1 MPSQAADATGDALT
15 TVDGSASEPTS
26 KQGAGN
32 KRALSNNNR
41 SRGGRGRLYGDDD
54 FCGRLFRRFGDDDD
68 GLRRFFGDG
77 DDYGFYRC
85 AFLAFPTP
93 LLCFARDTV

>member
-15 TVDGSASEPTS
+15 TVDGSAQEPTS
-26 KQGAGN
+26 TQGAGN

-41 SRGGRGRLYGDDD
+41 SRGGRGGDDD
-54 FCGRLFRRFGDDDD
+54 FGGRLFRRFGDDDD
-68 GLRRFFGDG
+68 GLRRFLEDS

-93 LLCFARDTV
+93 LLCFARDNTV